1 MYLPKSRYS
10 DDDVS
15 MFPSPF
21 VCGPPPPRHPLID
34 HPLVVPDGGQAAD
47 GVEPV
52 TVSIAS
58 PRHIDQPVTWVSNNT
73 DTRVTSHLEAEQSEQ
88 LPGEAVVLI

>member
-1 MYLPKSRYS
+1 MKNII
-10 DDDVS
+10 
-15 MFPSPF
+15 FCFTSPL

-47 GVEPV
+47 GVESV
-52 TVSIAS
+52 TVGIAS
-58 PRHIDQPVTWVSNNT
+58 PRHIDQSGVVTWVSNMR
-73 DTRVTSHLEAEQSEQ
+73 DIMSDISDHLDAEQSEQ